1 MKAEQAKQ
9 LADTGIANLAAALE
23 QGRSET
29 LTAYLATM
37 ARFHRYSFGNVMLIM
52 TQKTDA
58 TRVAGFRTWKKIGRY
73 VKKGE
78 KGIVIIAPMMIRKQ
92 DESSAASRDDERI
105 LRFKAA
111 YVFDISQTDGEP
123 LPEFASVG
131 GNPNGYTERV
141 KEAIARRDIT
151 LTYAGEFDAIVELGN
166 ADGASLGGSIIVR
179 DDLSPALEFSVLVHE
194 LAHEMLHRDENRKTL
209 SKTVRETEAEA
220 VAFVV
225 SQAIGL
231 DTNTAAPD
239 YIHLYAGDKDTL
251 AESLDRIQ
259 KTATTIIEE
268 ISLDRDEAEP
278 RRRVA

>member
-1 MKAEQAKQ
+1 MGLHNSGNPSYFTED
-9 LADTGIANLAAALE
+9 DTGAWGADHGYPSAALAVGE
-23 QGRSET
+23 RMFLGWNYCEVGRGLIETDLQGRKKRGFIIPVS
-29 LTAYLATM
+29 YLATDGKR
-37 ARFHRYSFGNVMLIM
+37 AAI
-52 TQKTDA
+52 T
-58 TRVAGFRTWKKIGRY
+58 AG
-73 VKKGE
+73 
-78 KGIVIIAPMMIRKQ
+78 
-92 DESSAASRDDERI
+92 S
-105 LRFKAA
+105 L
-111 YVFDISQTDGEP
+111 
-123 LPEFASVG
+123 VG
-131 GNPNGYTERV
+131 AGGQV
-141 KEAIARRDIT
+141 KEAIARREIT

-166 ADGASLGGSIIVR
+166 ADGASLGGQILIR

-194 LAHEMLHRDENRKTL
+194 LAHEMLHRDQKRKTL

-239 YIHLYAGDKDTL
+239 YIQLYAGDKDTL